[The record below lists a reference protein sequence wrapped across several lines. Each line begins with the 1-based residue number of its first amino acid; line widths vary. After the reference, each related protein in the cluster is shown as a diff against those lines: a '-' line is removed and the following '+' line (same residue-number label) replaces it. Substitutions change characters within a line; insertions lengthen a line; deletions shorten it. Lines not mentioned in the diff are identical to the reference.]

1 MGGDIIVHSE
11 EGVGS
16 TFDIYIIN
24 KRPDDMQRHEVI
36 KLDLDYHN
44 MRERERLY
52 KLEIKES
59 NLEKVINSSIIRT
72 S

>member
-1 MGGDIIVHSE
+1 ML
-11 EGVGS
+11 
-16 TFDIYIIN
+16 
-24 KRPDDMQRHEVI
+24 KHEVI

-59 NLEKVINSSIIRT
+59 NL
-72 S
+72 